1 MNVLGAIGL
10 RSAASK
16 KKMRQDKI
24 TGANEI
30 QELRAQLVAVTAER
44 DELRQILAQLQ
55 IQYGRVNI
63 GMNGLASSMNGMA
76 SSMNGSNKKP
86 TAKRSLVDDASD
98 YEEDKKPAKRRATKK
113 VPKEEVEE
121 MNEGGDEAAMIAGTK
136 KPRTKRVPKKET
148 DIIKLEDGIEAP
160 AAAPV
165 APTRKRAARG
175 KKAIKEGSANEGNV
189 VDGGETLK
197 EAGTSVA
204 PSNPIYGGTEVKIEA
219 FDDVPMTT
227 VTESSAL
234 SSLGGSLT
242 NSVLQEANG
251 VVRGEYSNAPF
262 SLAKKSSADA
272 IGDMEENTVVKK
284 EYVEALGLNEAD
296 PQNNTTAAEVFG
308 NGESYIP
315 GVQDADIE
323 YAFTTA
329 LEAGEIENNWEG
341 FLAKKKAE
349 HDADP
354 KKKRGGRS
362 KKA

>member
-30 QELRAQLVAVTAER
+30 QELRAQLAAVMAER
-44 DELRQILAQLQ
+44 DELRQIVAQLQ

-63 GMNGLASSMNGMA
+63 GMNGMTSSMNGP
-76 SSMNGSNKKP
+76 NQKP

-98 YEEDKKPAKRRATKK
+98 YEEDKKPTKRRATKK
-113 VPKEEVEE
+113 VSKREVEE
-121 MNEGGDEAAMIAGTK
+121 MDEGADEAGMIAATK
-136 KPRTKRVPKKET
+136 KPRPKRVAKKET
-148 DIIKLEDGIEAP
+148 DIKLEDGIEAP
-160 AAAPV
+160 ATAPV
-165 APTRKRAARG
+165 APTRKLAARG
-175 KKAIKEGSANEGNV
+175 KKAVKEESANEGNV

-197 EAGTSVA
+197 GADTSIAIFNPVNAGA
-204 PSNPIYGGTEVKIEA
+204 EVKIEA

-227 VTESSAL
+227 VAESLAL
-234 SSLGGSLT
+234 SSLGGSLP

-251 VVRGEYSNAPF
+251 VVGGEHSNAPF
-262 SLAKKSSADA
+262 SLAEKSSADA
-272 IGDMEENTVVKK
+272 FDDMEENTVVKK
-284 EYVEALGLNEAD
+284 EYVEALGLNEAGS
-296 PQNNTTAAEVFG
+296 QNNTTAAEVFG

-315 GVQDADIE
+315 GVKDADIE

-329 LEAGEIENNWEG
+329 LEAGEIENDWEG

-349 HDADP
+349 HESDP
-354 KKKRGGRS
+354 KKKRAGRS
-362 KKA
+362 KKS

>member
-16 KKMRQDKI
+16 KKMRQEKI

-30 QELRAQLVAVTAER
+30 QELRAQLAAVTAER
-44 DELRQILAQLQ
+44 DELRQIVAQLQ

-63 GMNGLASSMNGMA
+63 EMNGP
-76 SSMNGSNKKP
+76 NKKP

-113 VPKEEVEE
+113 VSKEVEE
-121 MNEGGDEAAMIAGTK
+121 MDKGVDEAAMIAATK
-136 KPRTKRVPKKET
+136 EPRTKRVAKKET

-160 AAAPV
+160 ATAPV

-175 KKAIKEGSANEGNV
+175 KKAVKEESANEGNV
-189 VDGGETLK
+189 VDGGDTLK
-197 EAGTSVA
+197 AADTSIALSNLVNAGA
-204 PSNPIYGGTEVKIEA
+204 EVKIEV

-227 VTESSAL
+227 VAESLAL
-234 SSLGGSLT
+234 GSLGGSLP

-251 VVRGEYSNAPF
+251 VVRGEHSNAPF
-262 SLAKKSSADA
+262 SLAEKSSADA
-272 IGDMEENTVVKK
+272 FGNMEENTVVKK
-284 EYVEALGLNEAD
+284 EYVEALGLNEAGS
-296 PQNNTTAAEVFG
+296 QNNTTAAEVFG
-308 NGESYIP
+308 NYIP
-315 GVQDADIE
+315 GVKDADIE

-329 LEAGEIENNWEG
+329 LEAGEIENDWEG

-349 HDADP
+349 HESDP

-362 KKA
+362 KKS